1 MPADVPQ
8 RYASMIASV
17 RSAAERLGRK
27 GLPPEEVA
35 EAVGRAVT
43 ARRPRTRYVIGR
55 DAKVLAVLAR
65 LLPDPRVRRA
75 GPQGAYFKR

>member
-1 MPADVPQ
+1 MPR

-17 RSAAERLGRK
+17 RSAAERMGRE

-35 EAVGRAVT
+35 EAVA

>member
-1 MPADVPQ
+1 M
-8 RYASMIASV
+8 
-17 RSAAERLGRK
+17 GRE

-55 DAKVLAVLAR
+55 DAKVQAVLAR
-65 LLPDPRVRRA
+65 LLPDRAFDALVRRA
-75 GPQGAYFKR
+75 LT

>member
-1 MPADVPQ
+1 MRRPGSRPSDVPR

-17 RSAAERLGRK
+17 RSAAERMGRE

-35 EAVGRAVT
+35 